1 MSKVQV
7 ETRVFSPRFS
17 ETVLHE
23 LDPRYSRKT
32 VSLAATEEALPFGLV
47 LMRDEAGQYAPFTE
61 TTAKPAQEGQ
71 PTSGPASTATPCAV
85 LLTEVAASGEAQDA
99 LVLTGYCIVNASRL
113 VFDSSVT
120 LKAKALAAL
129 EDRGFVIEE
138 VGNAPA

>member
-1 MSKVQV
+1 MSKVNV
-7 ETRVFSPRFS
+7 ETRVFGPRFS

-47 LMRDEAGQYAPFTE
+47 LMRDEAGHYAPFIE

-71 PTSGPASTATPCAV
+71 PTSGPASAATPCAV
-85 LLTEVAASGEAQDA
+85 LLTAVEASDEVQEA

-129 EDRGFVIEE
+129 EDRGFVVEE
-138 VGNAPA
+138 VANAPA

>member
-1 MSKVQV
+1 MSKVNV
-7 ETRVFSPRFS
+7 ETRVFGPRFS

-47 LMRDEAGQYAPFTE
+47 LMRDEAGQYAPLSE
-61 TTAKPAQEGQ
+61 Q
-71 PTSGPASTATPCAV
+71 SGSLQGNPCAV
-85 LLTEVAASGEAQDA
+85 LLTAVEASGEAQEA

-129 EDRGFVIEE
+129 EDRGFVVEE
-138 VGNAPA
+138 VSNQEVIS